1 MANASYELEPSSTQ
15 GGHLKM
21 SMQIPSNFDPLNSNG
36 NHMSCFS

>member
-15 GGHLKM
+15 GGHLM